1 MNYLL
6 MNKDNIVAV
15 LSFKGDEDSGSFS
28 VLEQTGTLPIGF
40 KDINKWLKGRQAAKH
55 RKHLERY

>member
-1 MNYLL
+1 